1 MATLDFTPL
10 FRSTIGFDTL
20 PSLLSAALERDE
32 LGYPPYNIE
41 KLGEDTY
48 RIVMAVSGF
57 GQDDVEI
64 VQKHNRLTVKGH
76 AKESDGKSYLYRGI
90 AARAFSRDFDLAD
103 HVDVVEAV
111 IDHGLLSI
119 VLRRELPEALKP
131 RVIKIGS
138 SETKTLTDQSHDGQR
153 AA

>member
-1 MATLDFTPL
+1 MATLDFTPM

-48 RIVMAVSGF
+48 RIVMAVAGF
-57 GQDDVEI
+57 GKDDVEI
-64 VQKHNRLTVKGH
+64 VQKHNRLTVKGR
-76 AKESDGKSYLYRGI
+76 AKDSEEKSYLYRGI

-103 HVDVVEAV
+103 HVDVVEAA
-111 IDHGLLSI
+111 IDQGLLSI
-119 VLRRELPEALKP
+119 VLKRELPEALKP

-138 SETKTLTDQSHDGQR
+138 NETKSLTDQSQDGQR